1 MKEFKFIRE
10 YVTEC
15 AIEETIVVQAK
26 TKEEALEKIRN
37 KIRNSEE
44 IPNMNEDPELYIDF
58 IRIKSLCDDPTN
70 TETLNIREIKEN
82 KK

>member
-15 AIEETIVVQAK
+15 AVEETIVVQAK

-37 KIRNSEE
+37 SVE
-44 IPNMNEDPELYIDF
+44 IPNMNEDSELYIDF
-58 IRIKSLCDDPTN
+58 IRIKSLCDDPIN
-70 TETLNIREIKEN
+70 TEILNIRELKEN

>member
-15 AIEETIVVQAK
+15 AIEETIVAQAK

-37 KIRNSEE
+37 SVE

-58 IRIKSLCDDPTN
+58 IKVKSLCDDPIN
-70 TETLNIREIKEN
+70 TEILNIREIKEN
-82 KK
+82 KE

>member
-15 AIEETIVVQAK
+15 AVEETIVVQAK

-37 KIRNSEE
+37 SVE
-44 IPNMNEDPELYIDF
+44 IPNISPP
-58 IRIKSLCDDPTN
+58 R
-70 TETLNIREIKEN
+70 
-82 KK
+82 

>member
-37 KIRNSEE
+37 SEE
-44 IPNMNEDPELYIDF
+44 IPNMNEDPEFYIDF
-58 IRIKSLCDDPTN
+58 IRVKSLCDDPIN
-70 TETLNIREIKEN
+70 TKTLNIREIKEI